1 MNNLLLTGV
10 SQNAYPEVTPA
21 ADSAISAVI
30 AATPVEAS
38 ITVPAGAVFAKFTSD
53 ANFYA
58 TFDGTAVAVPGDI
71 ASSVASVSALNP
83 GVKHIRNVPTIK
95 VNAVGLAHITVEFF
109 S

>member
-1 MNNLLLTGV
+1 MNNLLLSGV
-10 SQNAYPEVTPA
+10 SQGAFPEVTPV

-38 ITVPAGAVFAKFTSD
+38 IAVPAGSVYAKFTSD

-71 ASSVASVSALNP
+71 ASSVATVSALNP
-83 GVKHIRNVPTIK
+83 GLKHIRNIATIK
-95 VNAVGLAHITVEFF
+95 VNATGLAHITVEFF